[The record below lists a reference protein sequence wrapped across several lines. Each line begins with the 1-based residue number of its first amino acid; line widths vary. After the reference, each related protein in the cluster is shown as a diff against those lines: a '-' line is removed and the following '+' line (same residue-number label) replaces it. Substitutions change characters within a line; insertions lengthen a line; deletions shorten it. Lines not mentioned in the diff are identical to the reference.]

1 MQQGGS
7 RIRSSLSLEGRVDRE
22 KSRKWEEEEERE
34 KSRWRQQN
42 RIIQTQV
49 NWVDFILSRWAV

>member
-42 RIIQTQV
+42 RVIQIQV
-49 NWVDFILSRWAV
+49 DWVVFV